1 MKITKKE
8 TRVSVRITPYQETQ
22 LDLISEK
29 LGIKRS
35 TLVRYAIDNL
45 SVVIMIYNWS
55 KYRRKQNNL
64 DKSEYNY
71 MVNEAITKHYRYLH
85 SRLVKVDDD
94 EATFNDAYL
103 MLTRKYNPEQD
114 FIDQFIKA
122 FNQLK
127 GEYQRDDKCYNYA
140 ETKVEYYTD
149 YIMPK
154 EEKKEAPIQ
163 QIKPNNL
170 IESIKKYAISEKK
183 RKEQNKASKKK
194 RKIGNLSK

>member
-1 MKITKKE
+1 
-8 TRVSVRITPYQETQ
+8 
-22 LDLISEK
+22 
-29 LGIKRS
+29 
-35 TLVRYAIDNL
+35 
-45 SVVIMIYNWS
+45 
-55 KYRRKQNNL
+55 
-64 DKSEYNY
+64 

-140 ETKVEYYTD
+140 ETKVETYSD
-149 YIMPK
+149 DVLINA
-154 EEKKEAPIQ
+154 EETIVNTLDAHKNEIEE
-163 QIKPNNL
+163 QIKMKNFL
-170 IESIKKYAISEKK
+170 INDIKRYAILEES
-183 RKEQNKASKKK
+183 RKQKNKTSTQRKPK

>member
-1 MKITKKE
+1 
-8 TRVSVRITPYQETQ
+8 
-22 LDLISEK
+22 
-29 LGIKRS
+29 
-35 TLVRYAIDNL
+35 
-45 SVVIMIYNWS
+45 MIYNWS

-149 YIMPK
+149 YINTLCSNENTAVHNTYGNHNPLNFRLTK
-154 EEKKEAPIQ
+154 LKTSCIVSELDALKQYPDA
-163 QIKPNNL
+163 
-170 IESIKKYAISEKK
+170 IKKIAM
-183 RKEQNKASKKK
+183 
-194 RKIGNLSK
+194 

>member
-1 MKITKKE
+1 
-8 TRVSVRITPYQETQ
+8 
-22 LDLISEK
+22 
-29 LGIKRS
+29 
-35 TLVRYAIDNL
+35 
-45 SVVIMIYNWS
+45 MIYNWS

-85 SRLVKVDDD
+85 SRLVKADDD

-149 YIMPK
+149 DIMPK
-154 EEKKEAPIQ
+154 EEKKEASIQ

-183 RKEQNKASKKK
+183 RKEQNKASKKE

>member
-1 MKITKKE
+1 
-8 TRVSVRITPYQETQ
+8 
-22 LDLISEK
+22 
-29 LGIKRS
+29 
-35 TLVRYAIDNL
+35 
-45 SVVIMIYNWS
+45 MIYNWS

-85 SRLVKVDDD
+85 SRLVKADDD

-149 YIMPK
+149 DIMPK

-183 RKEQNKASKKK
+183 RKEQNKASKKE

>member
-1 MKITKKE
+1 
-8 TRVSVRITPYQETQ
+8 
-22 LDLISEK
+22 
-29 LGIKRS
+29 
-35 TLVRYAIDNL
+35 
-45 SVVIMIYNWS
+45 MIYNWS

-85 SRLVKVDDD
+85 SRLVKVDDDD

-140 ETKVEYYTD
+140 ETKVETYSD
-149 YIMPK
+149 DVLIND
-154 EEKKEAPIQ
+154 
-163 QIKPNNL
+163 IKR
-170 IESIKKYAISEKK
+170 YAILEEI
-183 RKEQNKASKKK
+183 RKQKNKTSTQRKPK

>member
-1 MKITKKE
+1 
-8 TRVSVRITPYQETQ
+8 
-22 LDLISEK
+22 
-29 LGIKRS
+29 
-35 TLVRYAIDNL
+35 
-45 SVVIMIYNWS
+45 MIYNWS

-64 DKSEYNY
+64 EKSEYNY

-85 SRLVKVDDD
+85 SRLVKADDD

>member
-1 MKITKKE
+1 
-8 TRVSVRITPYQETQ
+8 
-22 LDLISEK
+22 
-29 LGIKRS
+29 
-35 TLVRYAIDNL
+35 
-45 SVVIMIYNWS
+45 MIYNWS

-85 SRLVKVDDD
+85 SRLVKADDD

-127 GEYQRDDKCYNYA
+127 GEYQRDDKCYNCA

>member
-1 MKITKKE
+1 
-8 TRVSVRITPYQETQ
+8 
-22 LDLISEK
+22 
-29 LGIKRS
+29 
-35 TLVRYAIDNL
+35 
-45 SVVIMIYNWS
+45 
-55 KYRRKQNNL
+55 
-64 DKSEYNY
+64 

-85 SRLVKVDDD
+85 SRLVKADDD

-149 YIMPK
+149 YIMLK

>member
-1 MKITKKE
+1 
-8 TRVSVRITPYQETQ
+8 
-22 LDLISEK
+22 
-29 LGIKRS
+29 
-35 TLVRYAIDNL
+35 
-45 SVVIMIYNWS
+45 MIYNWS

-64 DKSEYNY
+64 EKSEYNY
-71 MVNEAITKHYRYLH
+71 MVNEAIAKHYRYLH
-85 SRLVKVDDD
+85 SRLVKADDD

-149 YIMPK
+149 YIMPIV
-154 EEKKEAPIQ
+154 EKKEAPIQ

>member
-1 MKITKKE
+1 
-8 TRVSVRITPYQETQ
+8 
-22 LDLISEK
+22 
-29 LGIKRS
+29 
-35 TLVRYAIDNL
+35 
-45 SVVIMIYNWS
+45 MIYNWS

-127 GEYQRDDKCYNYA
+127 GEFQRDDKCYNYA
-140 ETKVEYYTD
+140 ETKVETYSD
-149 YIMPK
+149 DVLINA
-154 EEKKEAPIQ
+154 EETIVNSLDAHKNEE
-163 QIKPNNL
+163 QIKMKNFL
-170 IESIKKYAISEKK
+170 INDIKRYAILEEIRKQKNQTSTK
-183 RKEQNKASKKK
+183 RKPK

>member
-1 MKITKKE
+1 
-8 TRVSVRITPYQETQ
+8 
-22 LDLISEK
+22 
-29 LGIKRS
+29 
-35 TLVRYAIDNL
+35 
-45 SVVIMIYNWS
+45 MIYNWS

-85 SRLVKVDDD
+85 SRLVKADDD

-127 GEYQRDDKCYNYA
+127 GEFQRDDKCYNYA

-149 YIMPK
+149 DIMPK

-183 RKEQNKASKKK
+183 RKEQNKASKKE

>member
-1 MKITKKE
+1 
-8 TRVSVRITPYQETQ
+8 
-22 LDLISEK
+22 
-29 LGIKRS
+29 
-35 TLVRYAIDNL
+35 
-45 SVVIMIYNWS
+45 MIYNWS

-71 MVNEAITKHYRYLH
+71 MVNEAINKHYRYLH
-85 SRLVKVDDD
+85 SRLVKADDD

-127 GEYQRDDKCYNYA
+127 GEFQRDDKCYNYA
-140 ETKVEYYTD
+140 ETKVETYSD
-149 YIMPK
+149 DVLINA
-154 EEKKEAPIQ
+154 EETIVNSSHKNEIEE
-163 QIKPNNL
+163 QIKMKNFLTND
-170 IESIKKYAISEKK
+170 IKRYAILEEI
-183 RKEQNKASKKK
+183 RKQKNKTSTQRKPK

>member
-1 MKITKKE
+1 
-8 TRVSVRITPYQETQ
+8 
-22 LDLISEK
+22 
-29 LGIKRS
+29 
-35 TLVRYAIDNL
+35 
-45 SVVIMIYNWS
+45 MIYNWS

-64 DKSEYNY
+64 EKSEYNY
-71 MVNEAITKHYRYLH
+71 MVNEAINKHYRYLH
-85 SRLVKVDDD
+85 SRLVKVVDD

-140 ETKVEYYTD
+140 ETKVDAYSDDVLINAAETIVNSLD
-149 YIMPK
+149 AHKNEI
-154 EEKKEAPIQ
+154 EKQMKNFLIND
-163 QIKPNNL
+163 IKR
-170 IESIKKYAISEKK
+170 YAILEEI
-183 RKEQNKASKKK
+183 RKQKNKTSTQRKPK